1 MQRGVVVSSGIE
13 WKEGGTV
20 CCMHSHD
27 LCRLAGAFMISV
39 GVVSSVWAQQD
50 DDVVARVGGDPITFA
65 DLEEAWQRNDA
76 SSRLRMLQDL
86 YETRRR
92 ALDIIVGERLIAREA
107 ETRDMTRDELLEIE
121 LPSRSLPVTAEQI
134 ELIYQRNQGQF
145 GDRTLEQMAPEIR
158 MFLEQQRPMQA
169 LHAYMNELRR
179 EATDDVVVTLE
190 PPRQEIEDLPEDPVR
205 GPENAPIEI
214 VEFSDFDCPYCQR
227 ATNTLA
233 KILVEYGDQIRF
245 VYKDYPLPSHPNAFK
260 AAEAGNCAND
270 QGQFWPFHDRLFER
284 QGSLD
289 VPSLKTYAS
298 ELGLDTD
305 AFETCLDSGQYA
317 SRVERDLQVGSGYG
331 VSSTPTLF
339 VNGRA
344 VVGAMP
350 YESFVE
356 IIQEELSR

>member
-1 MQRGVVVSSGIE
+1 
-13 WKEGGTV
+13 
-20 CCMHSHD
+20 MHSHE
-27 LCRLAGAFMISV
+27 LRRMAGAFVISL
-39 GVVSSVWAQQD
+39 GVVSSAWAQQQD

-107 ETRDMTRDELLEIE
+107 KMRNMTRDALLESE
-121 LPSRSLPVTAEQI
+121 LPSRSLPVTDEQI
-134 ELIYQRNQGQF
+134 ALVYQRNQAQF
-145 GDRTLEQMAPEIR
+145 GDRTLEQMSPEIT
-158 MFLEQQRPMQA
+158 MFLERQRPMQA

-179 EATDDVVVTLE
+179 EAVDDVVVTLE
-190 PPRQEIEDLPEDPVR
+190 PPRQEIEVLAEDPVR
-205 GPENAPIEI
+205 GPETAPIEI

-227 ATNTLA
+227 ATNTIA
-233 KILVEYGDQIRF
+233 RILDEYGDQIRF

-270 QGQFWPFHDRLFER
+270 QGKFWPFHDRLFES
-284 QGSLD
+284 QGALD
-289 VPSLKTYAS
+289 VASLKTYAS
-298 ELGLDTD
+298 ELGLETE
-305 AFETCLDSGQYA
+305 AFTACLDSGRHA
-317 SRVERDLQVGSGYG
+317 SRVERDLEIGSGYG
-331 VSSTPTLF
+331 VSSTPTIF

>member
-1 MQRGVVVSSGIE
+1 
-13 WKEGGTV
+13 
-20 CCMHSHD
+20 MHSHD
-27 LCRLAGAFMISV
+27 LRRLAGAFVISL
-39 GVVSSVWAQQD
+39 GVVSSAWAQQD

-107 ETRDMTRDELLEIE
+107 EIRNISRDALLESE
-121 LPSRSLPVTAEQI
+121 LPSRSLPVTDEQI
-134 ELIYQRNQGQF
+134 ALVYQRNQAQF
-145 GDRTLEQMAPEIR
+145 GDRTLEQMSPEIR
-158 MFLEQQRPMQA
+158 MFLERQRPMQA

-179 EATDDVVVTLE
+179 EAVDDVVVTLE
-190 PPRQEIEDLPEDPVR
+190 PPRQEIEVLAEDPVR
-205 GPENAPIEI
+205 GPETAPIEI
-214 VEFSDFDCPYCQR
+214 VEFSDFDCQYCQR
-227 ATNTLA
+227 ATNTIA
-233 KILVEYGDQIRF
+233 RILDEYGDQIRF
-245 VYKDYPLPSHPNAFK
+245 VYKDYPLPSHPNASK

-270 QGQFWPFHDRLFER
+270 QGAFWPFHDRLFES

-289 VPSLKTYAS
+289 VASLKTYAS
-298 ELGLDTD
+298 ELGLEAE
-305 AFETCLDSGQYA
+305 AFVACLDSGRHA
-317 SRVERDLQVGSGYG
+317 SRVDRDLEIGSGYG

>member
-1 MQRGVVVSSGIE
+1 ML
-13 WKEGGTV
+13 
-20 CCMHSHD
+20 SHD
-27 LCRLAGAFMISV
+27 LRRLAVTFMISL
-39 GVVSSVWAQQD
+39 GVVSSAWAQQQD

-107 ETRDMTRDELLEIE
+107 EIRNITRDALLESE
-121 LPSRSLPVTAEQI
+121 LPSRSLPVTDEQI
-134 ELIYQRNQGQF
+134 ALVYQRNQAQF
-145 GDRTLEQMAPEIR
+145 GDRTLEQMSPEIR
-158 MFLEQQRPMQA
+158 MFLERQRPMQA

-179 EATDDVVVTLE
+179 EAVDDVVVTLE
-190 PPRQEIEDLPEDPVR
+190 PPRQSIEVLAEDPVR
-205 GPENAPIEI
+205 GPETAPIEI

-227 ATNTLA
+227 ATNTIA
-233 KILVEYGDQIRF
+233 RILDEYGDQIRF

-270 QGQFWPFHDRLFER
+270 QGKFWPFHDRLFES
-284 QGSLD
+284 QGALD
-289 VPSLKTYAS
+289 VASLKTYAS
-298 ELGLDTD
+298 ELGLETE
-305 AFETCLDSGQYA
+305 AFTACLDSGRHA
-317 SRVERDLQVGSGYG
+317 SRVERDLEIGSGYG

>member
-1 MQRGVVVSSGIE
+1 
-13 WKEGGTV
+13 
-20 CCMHSHD
+20 MHSHD
-27 LCRLAGAFMISV
+27 FCRLAGAFVISV
-39 GVVSSVWAQQD
+39 GVVSSGWAQQQD

-92 ALDIIVGERLIAREA
+92 ALDIIVGERLIVREA
-107 ETRDMTRDELLEIE
+107 EKRNMTRDELLELE
-121 LPSRSLPVTAEQI
+121 LPSRSLPVTDEQI
-134 ELIYQRNQGQF
+134 TLVYQRNQAQF
-145 GDRTLEQMAPEIR
+145 GDRTLEQMSPEIR
-158 MFLEQQRPMQA
+158 VFLERQRPMQA

-179 EATDDVVVTLE
+179 EAADDVVVTLA
-190 PPRQEIEDLPEDPVR
+190 PPRQEIEVLPEDPAR
-205 GPENAPIEI
+205 GPETAPIEI

-227 ATNTLA
+227 ATNMIARVLT
-233 KILVEYGDQIRF
+233 EYGDQIRF
-245 VYKDYPLPSHPNAFK
+245 IYKDYPLPSHPNAFK

-270 QGQFWPFHDRLFER
+270 QGEFWPFHDRLFES

-289 VPSLKTYAS
+289 VSSLKTYAS
-298 ELGLDTD
+298 ELGMD
-305 AFETCLDSGQYA
+305 AEAFAACLDSGRHA
-317 SRVERDLQVGSGYG
+317 SRVERDLEIGSGYG

>member
-1 MQRGVVVSSGIE
+1 
-13 WKEGGTV
+13 
-20 CCMHSHD
+20 MHSHD
-27 LCRLAGAFMISV
+27 LRRFAGAFVISL
-39 GVVSSVWAQQD
+39 GVVSSAWAQQQD

-107 ETRDMTRDELLEIE
+107 KMRNMTRDALLESE
-121 LPSRSLPVTAEQI
+121 LPSRSLPVTDEQI
-134 ELIYQRNQGQF
+134 ALVYQRNQAQF
-145 GDRTLEQMAPEIR
+145 GDQTLDQMSPEIR
-158 MFLEQQRPMQA
+158 MFLERQRPMQA

-179 EATDDVVVTLE
+179 EAVDDVVVTLE
-190 PPRQEIEDLPEDPVR
+190 PPRQSIEVLAEDPVR
-205 GPENAPIEI
+205 GPETAPIEI

-233 KILVEYGDQIRF
+233 RILDEYGDQIRF

-270 QGQFWPFHDRLFER
+270 QGEFWPFHDRLFES

-289 VPSLKTYAS
+289 VASLKTYAS
-298 ELGLDTD
+298 ELGLEAE
-305 AFETCLDSGQYA
+305 AFAACLDSGRHA
-317 SRVERDLQVGSGYG
+317 SRVERDLEIGSGYG
-331 VSSTPTLF
+331 VSSTPTIF

>member
-1 MQRGVVVSSGIE
+1 
-13 WKEGGTV
+13 
-20 CCMHSHD
+20 MHSHD
-27 LCRLAGAFMISV
+27 LRRLAGTFVISL
-39 GVVSSVWAQQD
+39 GVVSSAWAQQQD

-65 DLEEAWQRNDA
+65 DLEDAWQRNDA

-107 ETRDMTRDELLEIE
+107 KMRNMTRDALLESE
-121 LPSRSLPVTAEQI
+121 LPSRSLPVTDEQI
-134 ELIYQRNQGQF
+134 ALVYQRNQAQF
-145 GDRTLEQMAPEIR
+145 GDRTLEQMSPEIT
-158 MFLEQQRPMQA
+158 MFLERQRPMQA

-179 EATDDVVVTLE
+179 EAVDGVVVTLE
-190 PPRQEIEDLPEDPVR
+190 PPRQAIEVLAEDPVR
-205 GPENAPIEI
+205 GPETAPIEI

-233 KILVEYGDQIRF
+233 RILDEYGDQIRF

-270 QGQFWPFHDRLFER
+270 QGEFWPFHDRLFEN

-289 VPSLKTYAS
+289 VASLKTYAS
-298 ELGLDTD
+298 ELGLEAE
-305 AFETCLDSGQYA
+305 AFAACLDSGRHA
-317 SRVERDLQVGSGYG
+317 SRVERDLEIGSGYG

>member
-1 MQRGVVVSSGIE
+1 ML
-13 WKEGGTV
+13 
-20 CCMHSHD
+20 SHD
-27 LCRLAGAFMISV
+27 LRRLAVTFMISL
-39 GVVSSVWAQQD
+39 GVVSSAWAQQQD

-107 ETRDMTRDELLEIE
+107 EIRNITRDALLESE
-121 LPSRSLPVTAEQI
+121 LPSRSLPVTDEQI
-134 ELIYQRNQGQF
+134 ALVYQRNQAQF
-145 GDRTLEQMAPEIR
+145 GDRTLEQMSPEIR
-158 MFLEQQRPMQA
+158 MFLERQRPMQA

-179 EATDDVVVTLE
+179 EAVDDVVVTLE
-190 PPRQEIEDLPEDPVR
+190 PPRQSIEVLAEDPVR
-205 GPENAPIEI
+205 GPETAPIEI

-227 ATNTLA
+227 ATNTIA
-233 KILVEYGDQIRF
+233 RILDEYGDQIRF

-270 QGQFWPFHDRLFER
+270 QGEFWPFHDRLFES
-284 QGSLD
+284 QGALD
-289 VPSLKTYAS
+289 VASLKTYAS
-298 ELGLDTD
+298 ELGLEEE
-305 AFETCLDSGQYA
+305 AFTACLDSGRHA
-317 SRVERDLQVGSGYG
+317 SRVERDLEIGSGYG

>member
-1 MQRGVVVSSGIE
+1 
-13 WKEGGTV
+13 
-20 CCMHSHD
+20 MHSHE
-27 LCRLAGAFMISV
+27 LRRLAGAFVISL
-39 GVVSSVWAQQD
+39 GVVSSAWAQQQD

-107 ETRDMTRDELLEIE
+107 KMRSMTRDALLESE
-121 LPSRSLPVTAEQI
+121 LPSRSLPVTDEQI
-134 ELIYQRNQGQF
+134 ALVYQRNQAQF
-145 GDRTLEQMAPEIR
+145 GDRTLEQMSPEIR
-158 MFLEQQRPMQA
+158 MFLERQRPMQA

-179 EATDDVVVTLE
+179 EAVDDVVVTLE
-190 PPRQEIEDLPEDPVR
+190 PPRQAIEVLAEDPVR
-205 GPENAPIEI
+205 GPETAPIEI

-227 ATNTLA
+227 ATNTIA
-233 KILVEYGDQIRF
+233 RILDEYGDQIRF

-270 QGQFWPFHDRLFER
+270 QGEFWPFHDRLFES
-284 QGSLD
+284 QGALD
-289 VPSLKTYAS
+289 VASLKTYAS
-298 ELGLDTD
+298 ELGLEAE
-305 AFETCLDSGQYA
+305 AFTACLDSGRHA
-317 SRVERDLQVGSGYG
+317 SRVERDLEIGSGYG

>member
-1 MQRGVVVSSGIE
+1 
-13 WKEGGTV
+13 
-20 CCMHSHD
+20 MHSHD
-27 LCRLAGAFMISV
+27 VRRLASTFVISL
-39 GVVSSVWAQQD
+39 GVVSSAWAQQQD

-65 DLEEAWQRNDA
+65 DLEDAWQRNDA

-107 ETRDMTRDELLEIE
+107 KMRNMTRDALLESE
-121 LPSRSLPVTAEQI
+121 LPSRSLPVTDEQI
-134 ELIYQRNQGQF
+134 ALVYQRNQAQF
-145 GDRTLEQMAPEIR
+145 GDRTLEQMSPEIR
-158 MFLEQQRPMQA
+158 MFLERQRPMQA

-179 EATDDVVVTLE
+179 EAVDDVVVTLE
-190 PPRQEIEDLPEDPVR
+190 PPRQAIEVLAEDPVR
-205 GPENAPIEI
+205 GPETAPIEI

-227 ATNTLA
+227 ATNTIA
-233 KILVEYGDQIRF
+233 RILDEYGDQIRF

-270 QGQFWPFHDRLFER
+270 QGEFWPFHDRLFES
-284 QGSLD
+284 QGALD
-289 VPSLKTYAS
+289 VASLKTYAS
-298 ELGLDTD
+298 ELGLEPE
-305 AFETCLDSGQYA
+305 AFTACLDSGRHA
-317 SRVERDLQVGSGYG
+317 SRVERDLEIGSGYG

>member
-1 MQRGVVVSSGIE
+1 
-13 WKEGGTV
+13 
-20 CCMHSHD
+20 MHSHD
-27 LCRLAGAFMISV
+27 LRRFAGAFVISL
-39 GVVSSVWAQQD
+39 GVVSSAWAQQQD

-107 ETRDMTRDELLEIE
+107 KMRNMTRDALLESE
-121 LPSRSLPVTAEQI
+121 LPSRSLPVTDEQI
-134 ELIYQRNQGQF
+134 ALVYQRNQAQF
-145 GDRTLEQMAPEIR
+145 GDRTLEQMSPEIR
-158 MFLEQQRPMQA
+158 MFLERQRPMQA

-179 EATDDVVVTLE
+179 EAVDDVVVTLE
-190 PPRQEIEDLPEDPVR
+190 PPRQSIEVLAEDPVR
-205 GPENAPIEI
+205 GPETAPIEI

-233 KILVEYGDQIRF
+233 RILDEYGDQIRL

-270 QGQFWPFHDRLFER
+270 QGEFWPFHDRLFES

-289 VPSLKTYAS
+289 VASLKTYAS
-298 ELGLDTD
+298 ELGLEEE
-305 AFETCLDSGQYA
+305 AFAACLDSGRHA
-317 SRVERDLQVGSGYG
+317 SRVERDLEIGSGYG
-331 VSSTPTLF
+331 VSSTPTIF